1 MKGQTENLSISTKK
15 DVSMFVNEKEKT
27 EFSNFLGS
35 WTNDPKNNKGVFFK
49 LRDNIMKKE
58 NAVLNFKSR
67 PGVSYSFRGSLEK
80 QGENRLFVMA
90 DIIDD
95 DPEDRWL
102 SVCFYGDM
110 ITDPDELGNLIP
122 KGLLG
127 EDGYCFDIYE
137 YDEPM
142 ISYIKQRINEAYT
155 NTLNY

>member
-1 MKGQTENLSISTKK
+1 
-15 DVSMFVNEKEKT
+15 MFASEKEKT
-27 EFSNFLGS
+27 EFSNFLES
-35 WTNDPKNNKGVFFK
+35 WTNDPQNNKGVFFK
-49 LRDNIMKKE
+49 LRDNLMEKE
-58 NAVLNFKSR
+58 DAVLAFKSR
-67 PGVSYSFRGSLEK
+67 PGVSYSFRASLDK

-110 ITDPDELGNLIP
+110 ITDPDEVGNLIP

-137 YDEPM
+137 YDESRV
-142 ISYIKQRINEAYT
+142 SYVEQRIDEAYVK
-155 NTLNY
+155 TLDY

>member
-1 MKGQTENLSISTKK
+1 
-15 DVSMFVNEKEKT
+15 MFVSEKEKT
-27 EFSNFLGS
+27 EFSNFIES
-35 WTNDPKNNKGVFFK
+35 WTIDPQNNKNVFFK
-49 LRDNIMKKE
+49 LKDNLVEKE
-58 NAVLNFKSR
+58 GAILTFNSR
-67 PGVSYSFRGSLEK
+67 PGVSYSFRASLDK

-110 ITDPDELGNLIP
+110 ITDPDEAGNLIP

-137 YDEPM
+137 YDKSKV
-142 ISYIKQRINEAYT
+142 SYVEQRIDEAYAK
-155 NTLNY
+155 TLDY